1 MAIIIFLQKNL
12 RLIDN
17 PALHWAS
24 RQQEPIIILYV
35 AEAQNGLGHRWWRD
49 QSLNAFAL
57 DLATMQMPLFYHE
70 GAIVPL
76 VQEVKK
82 IYSDAVFVWDDEDAG
97 WEKDIKGAKV
107 FPGNYLFSSSEKS
120 YQRYTPYFK
129 YITQSPVEEPLK
141 KVRFIDAHIPLGALV
156 KQIKQYQVIS
166 ADMSFSQYNKPG
178 EKEAQKRWKHF
189 LDHDLI
195 SYDRSRDLPAQNK
208 TSHLSAAL
216 HFGEISVRQIWHDLL
231 KQKSSVG
238 RTRFMQEIVW
248 REFCHQLLKH
258 FSHLT
263 HLPLQEKFTDF
274 WYAKQQDFFDR
285 WKRGMTGF
293 PIVDAGMRELYETG
307 FMHNRVRMIVASF
320 LTKHLGIDWRQGA
333 AWFMERLVDADVA
346 QNYANWQWVAG
357 CGADAAPFFRIFNPI
372 LQAKKYDPEAA
383 YIKKWVPELQ
393 NVSVKELLSPL
404 QSFDRIRNKY
414 PDQMID
420 LNEKRDEALAAF
432 KMLGSKK
439 KK

>member
-1 MAIIIFLQKNL
+1 MAIIILLQKNL

-24 RQQEPIIILYV
+24 QQEESIIILYV
-35 AEAQNGLGHRWWRD
+35 AEQQQGVGHRWWRD

-70 GAIVPL
+70 GAMAPL
-76 VQEVKK
+76 VQEIKK
-82 IYSDAVFVWDDEDAG
+82 IYSDAIFAWNDEDDG
-97 WEKDIKGAKV
+97 WEKEIKDGKI
-107 FPGNYLFSSSEKS
+107 FPSNYLFSSLEKS

-129 YITQSPVEEPLK
+129 YVTQSHIEEPLK
-141 KVRFIDAHIPLGALV
+141 KVRFTHVHIPSSALV
-156 KQIKQYQVIS
+156 KKMQAYTFLELDS
-166 ADMSFSQYNKPG
+166 SFSQYNKPG
-178 EKEAQKRWKHF
+178 EKEAHKRWKHF
-189 LDHDLI
+189 LEHDLI

-208 TSHLSAAL
+208 TSHQSAAL

-238 RTRFMQEIVW
+238 RTRYMQEIVW

-258 FSHLT
+258 FPHLT

-274 WYAKQQDFFDR
+274 WYAQQQDFFDR
-285 WKRGMTGF
+285 WKKGKTGF

-333 AWFMERLVDADVA
+333 AWFMERLIDADVA

-357 CGADAAPFFRIFNPI
+357 CGADAAPFFRIFNPV
-372 LQAKKYDPEAA
+372 LQAKKYDPDAV
-383 YIKKWVPELQ
+383 YIKKWVSELR
-393 NVSVKELLSPL
+393 NLSVKELLSPL
-404 QSFDRIRNKY
+404 QSFNRSQIKY
-414 PDQMID
+414 PEQMID

>member
-1 MAIIIFLQKNL
+1 MAIIILLQKNL

-24 RQQEPIIILYV
+24 QQQEPIIIIYIS
-35 AEAQNGLGHRWWRD
+35 EAQNGVGHRWWRD
-49 QSLNAFAL
+49 QSLHSMAA
-57 DLATMQMPLFYHE
+57 DLAKMQMPLFYHE
-70 GAIVPL
+70 GIITPL
-76 VQEVKK
+76 NHEIKK
-82 IYSDAVFVWDDEDAG
+82 IYSDAVFAWNDEAAG
-97 WEKDIKGAKV
+97 WEKEIKGAKI
-107 FPGNYLFSSSEKS
+107 FPGNYLFSSLEKS

-129 YITQSPVEEPLK
+129 YVIQSLVEEPFK
-141 KVRFIDAHIPLGALV
+141 KVRFIDAHIPSTIVAKNV
-156 KQIKQYQVIS
+156 KSYV
-166 ADMSFSQYNKPG
+166 ADYEGPDFCSGKPG
-178 EKEAQKRWKHF
+178 VKEAQKRWKHF
-189 LDHDLI
+189 LEHDLI
-195 SYDRSRDLPAQNK
+195 FYDRSRDLPAQNK

-231 KQKSSVG
+231 KQKASVG
-238 RTRFMQEIVW
+238 RTKFMQEIVW

-258 FSHLT
+258 FPHLT

-274 WYAKQQDFFDR
+274 WYVQQHDFFDR
-285 WKRGMTGF
+285 WKKGMTGF

-333 AWFMERLVDADVA
+333 AWFMERLSVADVA

-357 CGADAAPFFRIFNPI
+357 CGADAAPFFRIFNPV

-383 YIKKWVPELQ
+383 YIKKWVPELRDI
-393 NVSVKELLSPL
+393 SVKELLSPL
-404 QSFDRIRNKY
+404 QSFDRIKNKY